1 MGGLVFNCYDGHDVT
16 DAMLEA
22 AAELFNNNYG
32 IWDEGLG
39 RKGRV
44 KLSAR
49 RLRENYL
56 PQGATTVYASVTSD
70 GTLVGNAF
78 ACRWRCGDKTVCW
91 VTQLVVARGFRE
103 RGLANSLLRLMRQD
117 TDSVYGIMSSHPA
130 AILASAKAFGRKFSI
145 NLPRREEGAP
155 MLIHFDQGTF
165 APLDLNFMRTQA
177 AAVMVESPISYVKD
191 AKLSGS
197 LFLDDTSG
205 LVAGVDTRF
214 FLDHTEPSEALE
226 RRRKHGWAL
235 GALPAGHEFILVLQV

>member
-130 AILASAKAFGRKFSI
+130 AILASAKAFGR
-145 NLPRREEGAP
+145 
-155 MLIHFDQGTF
+155 TF